1 MKDYTPALIPESTYH
16 VFNHAVSTDNLFRSD
31 ENYRFF
37 LRKYTHYI
45 APVAHTFAYCLL
57 PNHFHFALRIK
68 SENELA
74 IYFKSIGKQLDKNR
88 PKFQTL
94 EKLVSLQ
101 FSHMFNSYTQ
111 ALNKQFSR
119 KGVLFRKPFRRL
131 LIDSDSYFRDL
142 IHYIHFNPVHHGFTN
157 DLRTWKHSSFE
168 SFYSDKSS
176 LLERDEVIGW
186 FHDKANFYAC
196 HQKEIDDRMCFDLEI

>member
-16 VFNHAVSTDNLFRSD
+16 VFNHAVSTDNLFISD

-37 LRKYTHYI
+37 LKKYTHYI
-45 APVAHTFAYCLL
+45 APVADTFAYCLL

-68 SENELA
+68 SERELA
-74 IYFKSIGKQLDKNR
+74 IYFKSIGKQLDEKR

-111 ALNKQFSR
+111 ALNKQCSR

-131 LIDSDSYFRDL
+131 LIETDSYFSRFDTL
-142 IHYIHFNPVHHGFTN
+142 HTFQSCASWIYQRFTH
-157 DLRTWKHSSFE
+157 LETFFFRK
-168 SFYSDKSS
+168 
-176 LLERDEVIGW
+176 LLFRQI
-186 FHDKANFYAC
+186 FFA
-196 HQKEIDDRMCFDLEI
+196 Q